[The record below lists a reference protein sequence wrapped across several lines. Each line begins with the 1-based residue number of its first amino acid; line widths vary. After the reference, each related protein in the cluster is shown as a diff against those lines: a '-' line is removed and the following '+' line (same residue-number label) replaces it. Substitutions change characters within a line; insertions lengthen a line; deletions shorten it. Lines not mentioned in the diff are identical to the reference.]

1 MRLVRGMTI
10 MLQPMEWQQRWIIL
24 IPFWSE
30 TSLFDIFSA
39 EQVSLN
45 IQAKDITVQEAVC
58 GAQLLKTHLGS
69 MRNEAKFDA
78 FYSEVILDSINLTS
92 EPALPC
98 QRKRP
103 RTLDDGASPHRYKTL
118 KDRHRHMYFE
128 VTELNAGEVEKRFIQ
143 NDLGIV
149 NEIESILIKFAND
162 NAENYLSR
170 FRNVLK

>member
-1 MRLVRGMTI
+1 MLTWSIFAGSVTI
-10 MLQPMEWQQRWIIL
+10 
-24 IPFWSE
+24 
-30 TSLFDIFSA
+30 
-39 EQVSLN
+39 
-45 IQAKDITVQEAVC
+45 
-58 GAQLLKTHLGS
+58 
-69 MRNEAKFDA
+69 DA
-78 FYSEVILDSINLTS
+78 FYSEVILDSINLIS

-98 QRKRP
+98 QRNRP
-103 RTLDDGASPHRYKTL
+103 RRLDDGASPHKYKPL

-149 NEIESILIKFAND
+149 NEIESNLIKFTND